1 MSRTPAPSIYETTFA
16 ESNKTDAILIVDAR
30 KLHVNKALL
39 SCHSTYFKNLFSSGK
54 KSMPQIEIKDVE
66 FEDFAILLSLV
77 HLTPLKPKNAQNA
90 EKLLELADRF
100 NLPAVKR
107 PIEVYLM
114 AAKLKI
120 PEKIRIAEKFELEAL
135 LRDGLLGHYQKG
147 SLRKF
152 RKGDQFQNFSAES
165 RCKCLHMI
173 FEIVYEQ
180 NNR

>member
-1 MSRTPAPSIYETTFA
+1 MSKTPAPSIYETTFA
-16 ESNKTDAILIVDAR
+16 ESNKTDAILVVDGM

-39 SCHSTYFKNLFSSGK
+39 SCHSTHFKALFNSGK
-54 KSMPQIEIKDVE
+54 KSTPEIEIKDVE

-90 EKLLELADRF
+90 EKLLELTDQF
-100 NLPAVKR
+100 QLPAAKR

-120 PEKIRIAEKFELEAL
+120 SEKIRIGEKFELDAL
-135 LRDGLLGHYQKG
+135 LRAGLYAHYQKG
-147 SLRKF
+147 SLRNF
-152 RKGDQFQNFSAES
+152 RKGDQFKNFSAES
-165 RCKCLHMI
+165 RCKSLHLI
-173 FEIVYEQ
+173 FEILYEQ